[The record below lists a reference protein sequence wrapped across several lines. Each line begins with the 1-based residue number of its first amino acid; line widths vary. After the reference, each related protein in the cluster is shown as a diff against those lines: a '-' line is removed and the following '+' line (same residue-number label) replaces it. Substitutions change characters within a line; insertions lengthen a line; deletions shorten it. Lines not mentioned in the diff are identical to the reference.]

1 MFDNSFINQH
11 RFDYS
16 ESSDNEDDE
25 TLDLNIIINIHDD
38 AGDKIIPHVPEFE
51 NASGFS
57 YTSSHNW
64 ALSHRCMPEGFD
76 LEIGQTFNSK
86 NELVNAVKW
95 WYIAH
100 SVEYQVQ

>member
-1 MFDNSFINQH
+1 
-11 RFDYS
+11 
-16 ESSDNEDDE
+16 
-25 TLDLNIIINIHDD
+25 
-38 AGDKIIPHVPEFE
+38 
-51 NASGFS
+51 
-57 YTSSHNW
+57 
-64 ALSHRCMPEGFD
+64 MPEGFD